1 MITRIA
7 PVWFAR
13 VAELNAPFR
22 QVTPPARPQVVLGH
36 GGGDDAF
43 GTPPDV
49 TAFDLSALATA
60 YADRDEAAPEALM
73 SRLLSHEYTH
83 LLAVPFL
90 NSIGWTEA
98 WAKARPYRWALRCS
112 TTRASVTCA
121 RSRTTHAG
129 PCRPASPPT
138 GRMRH

>member
-1 MITRIA
+1 MFHTSRALAVVSPYPAQPVPPTDGGRPARLIAATAAPLTLDEQRWVDMITRIA

-49 TAFDLSALATA
+49 MAFDLSALATA
-60 YADRDEAAPEALM
+60 YADRGEAAP
-73 SRLLSHEYTH
+73 R
-83 LLAVPFL
+83 
-90 NSIGWTEA
+90 
-98 WAKARPYRWALRCS
+98 R
-112 TTRASVTCA
+112 
-121 RSRTTHAG
+121 
-129 PCRPASPPT
+129 
-138 GRMRH
+138 